1 MIMHQPQHTSLVQ
14 GVSKSSILFTIIML
28 SSIFEAFGWSKFKSL
43 GLFWRAEI
51 LKFPKIGLNMGCVL
65 AISKPLLYLPLQF
78 AFCQDIRRFN
88 LKASGLSLHHHFS
101 PDQDFSD
108 NFYLFLPFVMKTFNI
123 CYEFVSTWNSSSD
136 FYHIHILQHFS
147 CFTHGY
153 YNTIPTD
160 SLGPIL
166 TSLEDLGAVTC
177 KLVNFIDYKV

>member
-1 MIMHQPQHTSLVQ
+1 MLRHKNQGSTMIMHQPQHTSLVQ
-14 GVSKSSILFTIIML
+14 GVSKSSILSTITMQK
-28 SSIFEAFGWSKFKSL
+28 FGWIWAVYWPHQSH
-43 GLFWRAEI
+43 
-51 LKFPKIGLNMGCVL
+51 
-65 AISKPLLYLPLQF
+65 
-78 AFCQDIRRFN
+78 FCICPCIWQDIRRFN

-101 PDQDFSD
+101 PDQDFFD

-166 TSLEDLGAVTC
+166 TSLEDL
-177 KLVNFIDYKV
+177 LI